1 MIGLDD
7 VRAAARRIE
16 GQVAVTPFAPARIL
30 SEMSG
35 ATLHIKF
42 ENYQFTAS
50 FKERGALNRLLTLD
64 AAARARGV
72 CAMSAGNHAQAVA
85 YHGRRLGVP
94 TLIVMPAITPIVK
107 IQQTRA
113 HGAEVVLAGETL
125 AESQAEAFRLAEER
139 QLTFIHPYDDPLVM
153 AGQGTMAI
161 EMLAERPDLDTLV
174 VPVGGGG
181 LISGIAT
188 AAKAIKPGVR
198 VVGVQ
203 TSSYS
208 SIARA
213 LRGESLAGEGNTI
226 AEGIAVKLPG
236 KLTLEVIRA
245 RVDEMLLVE
254 EPDIERAM
262 ALYLN
267 VEKTVAEGAGAAALA
282 AVLSY
287 PDTFRGRNVGV
298 VLSGGNVDPR
308 LLASVIVRELVREHR
323 IVTIRVPIADR
334 PGALAKVTAAVAG
347 AGANIIEVQHHRSLL
362 TLPAKDAAL
371 ELTFE
376 ANDESHAAAVI
387 EAVRAA
393 GFAPTVSE
401 PA

>member
-1 MIGLDD
+1 M
-7 VRAAARRIE
+7 
-16 GQVAVTPFAPARIL
+16 
-30 SEMSG
+30 
-35 ATLHIKF
+35 
-42 ENYQFTAS
+42 
-50 FKERGALNRLLTLD
+50 
-64 AAARARGV
+64 
-72 CAMSAGNHAQAVA
+72 
-85 YHGRRLGVP
+85 
-94 TLIVMPAITPIVK
+94 
-107 IQQTRA
+107 
-113 HGAEVVLAGETL
+113 
-125 AESQAEAFRLAEER
+125 
-139 QLTFIHPYDDPLVM
+139 TFIHPYDDPLVM

-213 LRGESLAGEGNTI
+213 LRGKSLAGEGNTI

>member
-1 MIGLDD
+1 M
-7 VRAAARRIE
+7 ATE
-16 GQVAVTPFAPARIL
+16 TP
-30 SEMSG
+30 
-35 ATLHIKF
+35 
-42 ENYQFTAS
+42 
-50 FKERGALNRLLTLD
+50 
-64 AAARARGV
+64 
-72 CAMSAGNHAQAVA
+72 
-85 YHGRRLGVP
+85 
-94 TLIVMPAITPIVK
+94 
-107 IQQTRA
+107 
-113 HGAEVVLAGETL
+113 
-125 AESQAEAFRLAEER
+125 
-139 QLTFIHPYDDPLVM
+139 
-153 AGQGTMAI
+153 
-161 EMLAERPDLDTLV
+161 AERPDLDTLV

-298 VLSGGNVDPR
+298 VCWRQCRSAPARIGHRAGTGARAPDRHHPGADR
-308 LLASVIVRELVREHR
+308 L
-323 IVTIRVPIADR
+323 PR

-347 AGANIIEVQHHRSLL
+347 AARIVEGTAPSQS
-362 TLPAKDAAL
+362 ADAASQGRRAR
-371 ELTFE
+371 TDFRGQW
-376 ANDESHAAAVI
+376 DESHAAAVI
-387 EAVRAA
+387 EAVARQVSRRPFPSRPKRFCAPGCSGPGPGPRSQPRGWRARRP
-393 GFAPTVSE
+393 PTSKARCRRAS
-401 PA
+401 P